1 MKHFNMETFAGGEL
15 SRQINRDI
23 ETVMRNVVDPNT
35 EVKAKRKITV
45 TIEFKANDQ
54 RNFITTSVNSK
65 PTVAPALG
73 AVTALGVQKNLT
85 TGEVDA
91 VEIGNQIPGQMSV
104 NDVPGVVPQNTVDVA
119 GKVVDVETGE
129 IVEDQQGN
137 GNKVVDLRR
146 KEA

>member
-1 MKHFNMETFAGGEL
+1 MKHINMETFANGEL

-35 EVKAKRKITV
+35 EVKAKRKIVV
-45 TIEFKANDQ
+45 TIEFKSNEQ

-65 PTVAPALG
+65 PTLAPALG
-73 AVTALGVQKNLT
+73 AVTAFGVQQNLT
-85 TGEVDA
+85 NGEIDA
-91 VEIGNQIPGQMSV
+91 SEIGNQIPGQMSV
-104 NDVPGVVPQNTVDVA
+104 ADIPGVTPGATVEVEGKTVDT
-119 GKVVDVETGE
+119 ETGG
-129 IVEDQQGN
+129 IVAQQGN